1 MGENTPLE
9 FRKTAS
15 YLPQPEV
22 TWVVEW
28 ENLLSLCAEQQT
40 KQYQSVTM
48 SVKHSGRRCIVGG
61 CSNTTQNNVSLHKF
75 PLKDSKL
82 TASWNRFVR
91 IRRADWKEPSQ
102 HSAICPFYRFVL
114 RNAICIEI
122 EIWVE
127 DKETTERGVYTIHS
141 AQSKV

>member
-1 MGENTPLE
+1 
-9 FRKTAS
+9 
-15 YLPQPEV
+15 
-22 TWVVEW
+22 
-28 ENLLSLCAEQQT
+28 
-40 KQYQSVTM
+40 M

-102 HSAICPFYRFVL
+102 HSAICSAHFIDSFYEMQFALKSKFGLKTKRQL
-114 RNAICIEI
+114 KEGSTPSIQPKRKSE
-122 EIWVE
+122 VE
-127 DKETTERGVYTIHS
+127 DDVAVLAKKPRGAYTKREK
-141 AQSKV
+141 ARVSKPLGFIFIILKTFQ